1 METWEWIVLA
11 AAIAAALLLAIAFI
25 RIRTRRSHLKD
36 RFGLEYQ
43 RAVADQGVGSA
54 ESRLSA
60 IESEREELNLRDLP
74 AVTRDRYLDEWRQ
87 AETRFVS
94 DPRDATRAA
103 ERLVIRALQERGY
116 PEEEDDQK
124 LVSLVSVD
132 HPDVAERFRH
142 GHEMLEGVDGAASTE
157 NLRKAMLDFRAVLE
171 DVLQG
176 ERTAVA

>member
-11 AAIAAALLLAIAFI
+11 GAIAAALLLATAFI

-43 RAVADQGVGSA
+43 RAVADQGIGSA

-60 IESEREELNLRDLP
+60 IESEREELHLRDLP
-74 AVTRDRYLDEWRQ
+74 AVTRERYLDEWRQ

-94 DPRDATRAA
+94 DPRDAARAA

-116 PEEEDDQK
+116 PEDEDDQK
-124 LVSLVSVD
+124 LVSLVSAD

-171 DVLQG
+171 DVLQD
-176 ERTAVA
+176 ERTAA

>member
-1 METWEWIVLA
+1 
-11 AAIAAALLLAIAFI
+11 
-25 RIRTRRSHLKD
+25 
-36 RFGLEYQ
+36 
-43 RAVADQGVGSA
+43 
-54 ESRLSA
+54 
-60 IESEREELNLRDLP
+60 
-74 AVTRDRYLDEWRQ
+74 VTRDRYLDEWRQ

-124 LVSLVSVD
+124 LVSLVSAD

>member
-94 DPRDATRAA
+94 DPREAARAA
-103 ERLVIRALQERGY
+103 ERLVIRVLHERGY
-116 PEEEDDQK
+116 PEGEDDQK
-124 LVSLVSVD
+124 LVSLVSAD

-157 NLRKAMLDFRAVLE
+157 NLRKAMLDFRSVLE
-171 DVLQG
+171 DVLHPA
-176 ERTAVA
+176 ERSAA